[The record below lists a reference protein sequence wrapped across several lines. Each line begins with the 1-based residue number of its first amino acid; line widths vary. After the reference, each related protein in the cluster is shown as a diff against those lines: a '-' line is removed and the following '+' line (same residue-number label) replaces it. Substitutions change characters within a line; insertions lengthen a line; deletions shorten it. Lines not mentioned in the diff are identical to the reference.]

1 LWYLV
6 ASRSICGSWGVTPT
20 TELNTPVLSSPFTLN
35 FIGVARTTVSP
46 ANTVVT
52 VEGRPT
58 TNLSVAAEGAVAP
71 GAGAEDD
78 LAVQRR
84 DGSADEWTDPEDPL
98 HR

>member
-1 LWYLV
+1 
-6 ASRSICGSWGVTPT
+6 
-20 TELNTPVLSSPFTLN
+20 
-35 FIGVARTTVSP
+35 VSP